1 MKMKLF
7 QSSQEK
13 FAILGITSDQSIKNN
28 LFNGRILAGFL
39 VYILTVILIAVFI
52 IHDANTIWEY
62 ANNIYNMSGAIIIVV
77 FFANIV
83 FKMRKFFA
91 LIDSCVTTVAK
102 SKFNFK
108 MHSHSHRYF
117 SEKLMQL
124 KKCLRSKI
132 ESDIR

>member
-28 LFNGRILAGFL
+28 LFNGRILAGFS

-91 LIDSCVTTVAK
+91 LIDSCETTVAK
-102 SKFNFK
+102 SKFKFK

-117 SEKLMQL
+117 SEKLVQL
-124 KKCLRSKI
+124 KKCLRS
-132 ESDIR
+132 